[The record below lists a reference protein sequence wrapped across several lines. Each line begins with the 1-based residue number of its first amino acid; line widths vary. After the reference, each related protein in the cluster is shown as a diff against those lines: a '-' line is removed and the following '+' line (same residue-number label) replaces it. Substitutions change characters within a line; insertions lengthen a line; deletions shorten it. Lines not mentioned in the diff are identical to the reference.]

1 MFSMHHG
8 MLFLHL
14 LAALWLAGAVF
25 GGTIVRAQMR
35 RATDLRA
42 KVDGLRTMR
51 RLTAVMG
58 LPGSILAGLVGIELV
73 RRLEVAWSTGWVVA
87 SLVLW
92 GASLAVTVLY
102 LSPRLGRAIA
112 AGEAS
117 VAAGAA
123 TAEFQALAASRLPSV
138 LADFNALVI
147 VLLTFLMVF
156 KPF

>member
-1 MFSMHHG
+1 MFGMTQG

-14 LAALWLAGAVF
+14 LAALWLAGAAF

-42 KVDGLRTMR
+42 KVEGLRTMR

-58 LPGSILAGLVGIELV
+58 LPGGVLAGLVGLELV
-73 RRLEVAWSTGWVVA
+73 RRLEVPWSTGWVVA
-87 SLVLW
+87 SIVLW
-92 GASLAVTVLY
+92 AASLVVTVFY
-102 LSPRLGRAIA
+102 LGPRLGRTLA

-117 VAAGAA
+117 LAAGAA

-138 LADFNALVI
+138 AADFNALVI

>member
-1 MFSMHHG
+1 MFGMNQG

-14 LAALWLAGAVF
+14 LAALWLAGAAF

-42 KVDGLRTMR
+42 KVEGLRTLR
-51 RLTAVMG
+51 RLMMVMG

-73 RRLEVAWSTGWVVA
+73 RRMEISYSTGWVAA
-87 SLVLW
+87 SIVIW
-92 GASLAVTVLY
+92 A
-102 LSPRLGRAIA
+102 LSVVMTLFFLGPRLRRTLA

-117 VAAGAA
+117 LAAGAA
-123 TAEFQALAASRLPSV
+123 TAEFQALGASRLPSI